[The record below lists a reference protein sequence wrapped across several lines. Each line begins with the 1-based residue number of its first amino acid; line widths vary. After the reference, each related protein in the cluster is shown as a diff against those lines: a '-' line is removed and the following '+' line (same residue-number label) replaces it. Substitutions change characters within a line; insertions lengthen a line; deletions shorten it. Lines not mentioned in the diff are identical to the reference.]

1 MSFAKPSKKEK
12 TLFACDLDQ
21 WLAKEAHA
29 KSAKDLP
36 QAIERAQFQALAEVL
51 ERAVQ
56 NNAFYAQRLRQ
67 CNLSPRNRQDMAQL
81 PFLTAEDLNP
91 YTRLLTTSQDLVER
105 LVTVSTSGTTA
116 SPKRIGLTRNDLN
129 RTRDFFAV
137 GLRYLVKAGQSVAVL
152 LPGGNRPNGVV
163 DLIRQALLP
172 RGCQVLSVNT
182 QDEAWPEALRAISPQ
197 VLIAMPSQ
205 LHWLK
210 CQRVSLPGLTGI
222 LASAEPLDCELA
234 RQYGEY
240 WHCEVLNH
248 YGLTEVGYGCAVE
261 CPAHGGMHLRA
272 LDVLV
277 EIIDPRT
284 QEVLPV
290 GCVGEIVVTT
300 LKHQAMPLIRYR
312 TGDISSLIAAPCPC
326 GSPLMRLGP
335 VLGRLEAGRVVQL
348 PKGGR
353 FCLQP

>member
-1 MSFAKPSKKEK
+1 M
-12 TLFACDLDQ
+12 DQ
-21 WLAKEAHA
+21 WLAKEARA
-29 KSAKDLP
+29 KNAKNLP
-36 QAIERAQFQALAEVL
+36 QAVERAQFQSLVEVL

-67 CNLSPRNRQDMAQL
+67 CNLSPRNRQDLAQL
-81 PFLTAEDLNP
+81 PLLTASDLRP
-91 YTRLLTTSQDLVER
+91 YTRLLTTSLNLIER
-105 LVTVSTSGTTA
+105 LVTISTSGTTA
-116 SPKRIGLTRNDLN
+116 KPKRIALTRNDLK

-137 GLRYLVKAGQSVAVL
+137 GLRHVVKAGQTVAVL
-152 LPGGNRPNGVV
+152 LSGGSRPNGVV
-163 DLIRQALLP
+163 DLIRQALRP
-172 RGCQVLSVNT
+172 RSCQVLSVNT
-182 QDEAWPEALRAISPQ
+182 HDEAWPEALRVISPQ

-205 LHWLK
+205 LHRLK
-210 CQRVSLPGLTGI
+210 CQRISLPDLTCI

-234 RQYGEY
+234 RQYSEY

-284 QEVLPV
+284 QEVLPAE
-290 GCVGEIVVTT
+290 CVGEIVVTT
-300 LKHQAMPLIRYR
+300 LKHEAMPLIRYR
-312 TGDISSLIAAPCPC
+312 TGDLSSLIAAPCPC

-335 VLGRLEAGRVVQL
+335 VLGRLEEGRLVQL